1 MWQFTIQKNLFQVP
15 VTGIKHSCIELYVR
29 NILRKYNLRNRTSMD
44 IKSTQEIHLF
54 SLTLMERKNF
64 MRRLFKPGVVKVEK
78 NKYKKWLGLQ
88 ERTVCIK

>member
-1 MWQFTIQKNLFQVP
+1 
-15 VTGIKHSCIELYVR
+15 
-29 NILRKYNLRNRTSMD
+29 MD

-78 NKYKKWLGLQ
+78 KYKKWLGLQ

>member
-1 MWQFTIQKNLFQVP
+1 
-15 VTGIKHSCIELYVR
+15 
-29 NILRKYNLRNRTSMD
+29 MD

-78 NKYKKWLGLQ
+78 KIQKVVGPSRKNSVY
-88 ERTVCIK
+88 